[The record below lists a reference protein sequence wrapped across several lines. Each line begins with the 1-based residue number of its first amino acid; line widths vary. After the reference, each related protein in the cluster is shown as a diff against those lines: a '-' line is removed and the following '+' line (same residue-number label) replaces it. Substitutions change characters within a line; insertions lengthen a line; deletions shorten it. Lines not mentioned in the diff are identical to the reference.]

1 MTLGR
6 ADYAGYR
13 RYVWHQSYRRVAR
26 GAAVPRCPLAAG
38 SCVWR
43 RVRCRTLL
51 LLSQALREPVAHEG
65 GNEPRDIAAIGGD
78 FLHQA

>member
-26 GAAVPRCPLAAG
+26 GAAVPRAVRSLRQLRVAAC
-38 SCVWR
+38 SLPA
-43 RVRCRTLL
+43 LL
-51 LLSQALREPVAHEG
+51 LLSQALREPLAHEG
-65 GNEPRDIAAIGGD
+65 GNEPRDIAAVGGD